1 MTEDVRTLVYGA
13 GVILLF
19 LPFARLMIEIAAQNE
34 KKYRQNAPWRARLA
48 DKPLVDTADKG
59 MSLVCGFVAALLWPV
74 TLGVAAV
81 LGIAWLLARS
91 SMLTPSAERER
102 VRQKERDEELER
114 LRKFVKEF
122 KIKGGESL

>member
-1 MTEDVRTLVYGA
+1 MTKDVQTLMYGA

-19 LPFARLMIEIAAQNE
+19 LPFARVTIELLARGE
-34 KKYRQNAPWRARLA
+34 KRYRKRAVWRA
-48 DKPLVDTADKG
+48 DKPLVDTVDKG

-81 LGIAWLLARS
+81 LGVAWLLMRS
-91 SMLTPSAERER
+91 SVLTPSVERER

-114 LRKFVKEF
+114 LRKLVKEF